1 MVKSAAVIIALFS
14 VTACSPTTKAAKGPP
29 PASEVQVVQV
39 EPRDVPLSSEWIGTL
54 DGLVNASV
62 KAQVTGYLLRQDYKE
77 GSFVKQGQL
86 LFEIEPRPFQAA
98 LEQSQGQLAQ
108 SEAQAAL
115 ARAQVVQAEAQL
127 LRAEADESRT
137 KMDVERFTPL
147 VEQQAV
153 SRQDLDNAIQNS
165 RAAQAQVAAAKAAIE
180 TAKAQTQASNAA
192 VQAAKAVVE
201 NAKLN
206 SGFAHLTSPIDGI
219 AGAATQQVG
228 SLVGP
233 NAPPITT
240 ISTLDP
246 IKVNF
251 SVAEQEYLY
260 FAKQTNAMQ
269 NLQLDL
275 ILADGSVY
283 AHKGKFYFADRE
295 VDARTGAI
303 RLSALFPNPGNILR
317 PGQYGRVR
325 AVTRTQKQ
333 GLLVPQ
339 RAVTELQ
346 GTYQIAV
353 VGPNNRVSIRNVKVG
368 QRVGNMWI
376 IEDGVSAG
384 DRVVAEGVQKVRP
397 DMEVNPKPF
406 APASEPKGN

>member
-1 MVKSAAVIIALFS
+1 
-14 VTACSPTTKAAKGPP
+14 
-29 PASEVQVVQV
+29 VQV

-54 DGLVNASV
+54 DGLVNAPV
-62 KAQVTGYLLRQDYKE
+62 KAQVAGYLLKQDYQE
-77 GSFVKQGQL
+77 GSFVKKGQL
-86 LFEIEPRPFQAA
+86 LFEIEPRPFQAS
-98 LEQSQGQLAQ
+98 LEQSQAQLAQ
-108 SEAQAAL
+108 AEAQAVL
-115 ARAQVVQAEAQL
+115 ARAQVAQAEAQL

-153 SRQDLDNAIQNS
+153 SRQDLDNAVQNN
-165 RAAQAQVAAAKAAIE
+165 RAAQAQVAAGKAAIE
-180 TAKAQTQASNAA
+180 TAKAQIQASNAA

-206 SGFAHLTSPIDGI
+206 IGFAHLTSPIDGI
-219 AGAATQQVG
+219 AGAAAQQVG

-233 NAPPITT
+233 TAPPITT

-260 FAKQTNAMQ
+260 FAKQGNALQ
-269 NLQLDL
+269 KLQLDL
-275 ILADGSVY
+275 ILADGSIY

-295 VDARTGAI
+295 IDARTGAI
-303 RLSALFPNPGNILR
+303 RLSALFPNPGNLLR

-325 AVTRTQKQ
+325 AVTRTEKE

-346 GTYQIAV
+346 GTYQVAV
-353 VGPNNRVSIRNVKVG
+353 VGPNNKVSIRNVKVG

-384 DRVVAEGVQKVRP
+384 DRVVAEGVTKVRP

-406 APASEPKGN
+406 VPASEPGGN

>member
-1 MVKSAAVIIALFS
+1 
-14 VTACSPTTKAAKGPP
+14 
-29 PASEVQVVQV
+29 
-39 EPRDVPLSSEWIGTL
+39 
-54 DGLVNASV
+54 
-62 KAQVTGYLLRQDYKE
+62 
-77 GSFVKQGQL
+77 
-86 LFEIEPRPFQAA
+86 
-98 LEQSQGQLAQ
+98 
-108 SEAQAAL
+108 
-115 ARAQVVQAEAQL
+115 
-127 LRAEADESRT
+127 
-137 KMDVERFTPL
+137 
-147 VEQQAV
+147 
-153 SRQDLDNAIQNS
+153 
-165 RAAQAQVAAAKAAIE
+165 
-180 TAKAQTQASNAA
+180 
-192 VQAAKAVVE
+192 
-201 NAKLN
+201 
-206 SGFAHLTSPIDGI
+206 
-219 AGAATQQVG
+219 VG